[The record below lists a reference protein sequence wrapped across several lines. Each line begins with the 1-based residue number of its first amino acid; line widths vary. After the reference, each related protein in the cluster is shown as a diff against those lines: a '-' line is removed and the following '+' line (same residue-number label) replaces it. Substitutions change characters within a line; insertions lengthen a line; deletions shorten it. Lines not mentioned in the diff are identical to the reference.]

1 MTEENLEN
9 VYAFRTDNNLREDLE
24 MLKKYLKCSTTSDTV
39 RYAIKLA
46 VDLKIKKEGVKV

>member
-24 MLKKYLKCSTTSDTV
+24 LLKKYLKCPTTSDTV

-46 VDLKIKKEGVKV
+46 ADLKIKKELN